1 MKINVV
7 ACFELKQSVSLVG
20 IAFLAISD
28 SFQIGMDT
36 VDYLFGV
43 NDKVRIKYRPLARL
57 DPVHRCTTAT
67 TIQIFER
74 FHPETLL
81 ITIVIRELSQ

>member
-28 SFQIGMDT
+28 NFQIGMDA
-36 VDYLFGV
+36 VDYLFGL

-57 DPVHRCTTAT
+57 DPVHRCTAAT